1 MPHTISRLN
10 RASLQRIADSGGG
23 QYFELDRDAD
33 RDIANAIVDAGR
45 RLAPPKAAEPT
56 VVEFY
61 PRLLAAAVALAGISL
76 LFMRGRTELWLQAG
90 LAAAA
95 LGVVARVLG

>member
-1 MPHTISRLN
+1 M
-10 RASLQRIADSGGG
+10 RIADSAGG

-56 VVEFY
+56 VIEFY
-61 PRLLAAAVALAGISL
+61 PRLLLAAVVLAGL
-76 LFMRGRTELWLQAG
+76 GLVFMRGRSDMWLQCASTAG
-90 LAAAA
+90 ALAV
-95 LGVVARVLG
+95 LMRVLA